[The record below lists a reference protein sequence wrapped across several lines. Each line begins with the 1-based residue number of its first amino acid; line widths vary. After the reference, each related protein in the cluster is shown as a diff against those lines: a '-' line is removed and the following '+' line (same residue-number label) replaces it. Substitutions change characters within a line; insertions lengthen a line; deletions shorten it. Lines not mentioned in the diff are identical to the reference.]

1 MPTTFANTIDSYEIL
16 AKRSQCDYA
25 GNDIATTYATKG
37 EIPSVPVTDVE
48 VDGVSVVSSG
58 VASITMPT
66 FTQAQANWNESDTS
80 AASYIQNK
88 PSIPSATSDLTNDSG
103 FITLS
108 DVPAQVNADW
118 NSSSGA
124 SEILNKPTIPSGTQ
138 LVPAATSADADKVL
152 TVDSQGTP
160 AWASAQ
166 APISAGNGI
175 DITNNV
181 VSVDTS
187 VVATQTDLAD
197 KEDVFDVGTGLE
209 MDTSGSTPTLQVEAP
224 VDIVAGP
231 GIVIDNPDGNTLRVS
246 TEADAETVLWQGT
259 APTARGDSIT
269 LSESVKNFDR
279 IALYWNNGNGSQC
292 MTVDYLNT
300 ASAYDSYYV
309 DLCHAAGYGN
319 SWIQWLVLQINTT
332 ARTILFDRARNFN
345 FGSQSS
351 TTWTN
356 PTITTTLGDAF
367 NLYKVVGVHRIASN

>member
-1 MPTTFANTIDSYEIL
+1 MPTTFANSINNNLIYADRAEHD
-16 AKRSQCDYA
+16 AA
-25 GNDIATTYATKG
+25 GNDIATTYATKQ

-88 PSIPSATSDLTNDSG
+88 PS
-103 FITLS
+103 
-108 DVPAQVNADW
+108 
-118 NSSSGA
+118 
-124 SEILNKPTIPSGTQ
+124 IPSGTQ

-197 KEDVFDVGTGLE
+197 KEDVFNVGTGLE
-209 MDTSGSTPTLQVEAP
+209 MDTSGATPTLQVEAP

-246 TEADAETVLWQGT
+246 QAYPTDETVLYDVGT
-259 APTARGDSIT
+259 GTSTNSIT
-269 LSESVKNFDR
+269 LSEPYTNFERIRVVASFGGGSLIETVVNTNMTGSVFGMMDCD
-279 IALYWNNGNGSQC
+279 NNGTYAWFRN
-292 MTVDYLNT
+292 
-300 ASAYDSYYV
+300 
-309 DLCHAAGYGN
+309 
-319 SWIQWLVLQINTT
+319 
-332 ARTILFDRARNFN
+332 ARCNIS
-345 FGSQSS
+345 SQSLS
-351 TTWTN
+351 VAYESQIRFAASSYTTQAAALT
-356 PTITTTLGDAF
+356 F
-367 NLYKVVGVHRIASN
+367 YKVIGIHRIASN

>member
-124 SEILNKPTIPSGTQ
+124 SEILNKPTIPSGAQ

-187 VVATQTDLAD
+187 VVATQTDLAG
-197 KEDVFDVGTGLE
+197 KEDAFDVGTGLE
-209 MDTSGSTPTLQVEAP
+209 MDTSGATPTLQVEAP

-246 TEADAETVLWQGT
+246 VAQDVETVLWSNDEGT
-259 APTARGDSIT
+259 DTRYITWSQQSLSEDISHFGRVKFLYNGDNAGSGEWHEFDVVRGGYYTLQSVSVLGSGGIAIRIAKFSLSGTSIT
-269 LSESVKNFDR
+269 NDANV
-279 IALYWNNGNGSQC
+279 
-292 MTVDYLNT
+292 
-300 ASAYDSYYV
+300 
-309 DLCHAAGYGN
+309 
-319 SWIQWLVLQINTT
+319 TT
-332 ARTILFDRARNFN
+332 NRQPGGTWDAN
-345 FGSQSS
+345 S
-351 TTWTN
+351 TTGYN
-356 PTITTTLGDAF
+356 K
-367 NLYKVVGVHRIASN
+367 LYRIVGLNRISGGN